1 MKTYCE
7 KLERLHIEAE
17 NKLLEIICKYGTVP
31 SYNELKQLRINDE
44 YSISESPRLS
54 AKVMLVSNDGY
65 EYDLWDTFFSDW
77 AILDFLD
84 NQISRYE

>member
-7 KLERLHIEAE
+7 KLECLHNEAE
-17 NKLLEIICKYGTVP
+17 NRLLELICKHGTTP
-31 SYNELKQLRINDE
+31 SYNGLKQIRINDE

-77 AILDFLD
+77 AILEFLD
-84 NQISRYE
+84 TQISRYE